1 MANLDLHRLHV
12 LREVSRSGSLTSAA
26 TALSFTTSA
35 VSQQI
40 AKLEHE
46 VGVALV
52 DRHPRGVV
60 LTEAGQALLG
70 YADDIDRTIEAARAE
85 MAEFAGLRRGQLRMG
100 TFPTVGAS
108 LMPDVVLAFRA
119 RHPEVAVT
127 VLSARRDGLL
137 DRLNRRDIELTLL
150 WDYPWQQIEDEN
162 LTLVRLMYDPTVLL
176 VQRDHPIAKRQSVR
190 IDTLR
195 DQEWVV
201 RDEHPVA
208 DVLRRVCHDAGFEPR
223 IAFAANDYQET
234 QGMVAAGIGIALAPQ
249 LALSALRADVV
260 AVPLAGSPKRR
271 ILLTNLANR
280 RLSPAAQ
287 QAVAVFRSTA
297 KRRATAH
304 RTTPQPSL

>member
-1 MANLDLHRLHV
+1 M
-12 LREVSRSGSLTSAA
+12 LRKKSTGLLLGSWLVYLAATEVSRWAG
-26 TALSFTTSA
+26 
-35 VSQQI
+35 

-119 RHPEVAVT
+119 RYPEVAVT
-127 VLSARRDGLL
+127 VISARRDGLL
-137 DRLNRRDIELTLL
+137 DRLYRRDIELTLL

-162 LTLVRLMYDPTVLL
+162 LTLVRLMHDPTVLL
-176 VQRDHPIAKRQSVR
+176 VHPIAKRQSVR

-195 DQEWVV
+195 DQEWIV
-201 RDEHPVA
+201 RDEHPVT
-208 DVLRRVCHDAGFEPR
+208 DVLRRVCRDAGFEPR

-260 AVPLAGSPKRR
+260 AIPLAGSPKRR
-271 ILLTNLANR
+271 ILLAHLANR

-287 QAVAVFRSTA
+287 QAAAVFRSTA
-297 KRRATAH
+297 KRRASGPAEQDAIY
-304 RTTPQPSL
+304 RR

>member
-1 MANLDLHRLHV
+1 MGNLDLQRLHV

-26 TALSFTTSA
+26 AALSFTTSA

-127 VLSARRDGLL
+127 VISARRDGLL
-137 DRLNRRDIELTLL
+137 ERLHRRDIELTLL

-162 LTLVRLMYDPTVLL
+162 LTLVRLMNDPTVLL

-190 IDTLR
+190 INTLR
-195 DQEWVV
+195 DQEWIV

-260 AVPLAGSPKRR
+260 AVPLAGAPNRR
-271 ILLTNLANR
+271 ILLAHLANR

-297 KRRATAH
+297 KRRGTGPAEHDAI
-304 RTTPQPSL
+304 

>member
-1 MANLDLHRLHV
+1 MATLDLHRLHV

-26 TALSFTTSA
+26 TAMSFTTSA

-70 YADDIDRTIEAARAE
+70 YADDIDRTIEAAHAE

-127 VLSARRDGLL
+127 VISARRDGLL
-137 DRLNRRDIELTLL
+137 DRLHRRDIELTLL
-150 WDYPWQQIEDEN
+150 WDYPWEQIEDEN
-162 LTLVRLMYDPTVLL
+162 LTLVRLMNDPTVLL
-176 VQRDHPIAKRQSVR
+176 VQRNHPLANRKSAR

-195 DQEWVV
+195 DQEWIV

-208 DVLRRVCHDAGFEPR
+208 DVLRRVCRDAGFEPR

-260 AVPLAGSPKRR
+260 AVPLAGAPKRR
-271 ILLTNLANR
+271 ILLAHLANR

-287 QAVAVFRSTA
+287 QAAAVFRSTA
-297 KRRATAH
+297 KRRGSDPA
-304 RTTPQPSL
+304 

>member
-70 YADDIDRTIEAARAE
+70 YADDIDRTIEAAHAE

-127 VLSARRDGLL
+127 VISARRDGLL
-137 DRLNRRDIELTLL
+137 DRLHRRDIELTLL
-150 WDYPWQQIEDEN
+150 WDYPWEQIEDEN
-162 LTLVRLMYDPTVLL
+162 LSLVRLMNDPTVLL

-195 DQEWVV
+195 DQEWIV

-208 DVLRRVCHDAGFEPR
+208 DVLRRVCRDAGFEPR

-260 AVPLAGSPKRR
+260 AVPLAGAPKRR
-271 ILLTNLANR
+271 ILLAHLANR

-287 QAVAVFRSTA
+287 QAAAVFRSTA
-297 KRRATAH
+297 KRRGSDPA
-304 RTTPQPSL
+304 